1 MTVDEEKEIRYLEEI
16 YFKFSFWK
24 ISTFPFYQP
33 WDYRTVIKKN
43 VAISDHYIGYDYI
56 EKLDFVAEDWVF

>member
-33 WDYRTVIKKN
+33 WDYRTVIKKKC
-43 VAISDHYIGYDYI
+43 SH
-56 EKLDFVAEDWVF
+56 